1 MNLHQLRSRRPW
13 PRVGTLMRCT
23 AAVAAVALA
32 GCGGA
37 APDLVVTGGDQSGDA
52 GNATSKEVSN
62 GPLLEWTEIELDFPH
77 GTALSTTSD
86 GRVVVVGGQIIDDA
100 FVASSHLQVT
110 EDGVDWVRMP
120 LPHDAHLLFSVDMS
134 AGQAVVSGV
143 DLSGPPVED
152 RETASWIPVYVS
164 ADQGETWT
172 EATLDV
178 QAARQD
184 LPNGA
189 TAEFSLT
196 SVYVSSDYVVA
207 AVQGHVSLDNG
218 DGAETEPEDPLDQA
232 RVFLFGGN
240 GHELA
245 AVASFDGWLSAGSA
259 SDDGFRLIL
268 SGSEGDSLA
277 VSADGESW
285 SRYPLGRTP
294 TSAWGPVDAFAED
307 GTVWSARSPM
317 APDDGTGSSML
328 RWRVGEPAAQTAHFP
343 SIGFLHGLAVGPAG
357 LVMGGQI
364 AALTPSTADGLPQE
378 QWIGWSVD
386 GYQWGW
392 ESARD
397 AFGLD
402 GTEAVT
408 RFAVGKSFV
417 IAMVWLLPSD
427 LYSEGVA
434 AYRAPETRWFIARVD
449 RGR

>member
-1 MNLHQLRSRRPW
+1 MSSAPQPL
-13 PRVGTLMRCT
+13 
-23 AAVAAVALA
+23 AAVDAELDSSDGATPVAAQ
-32 GCGGA
+32 A
-37 APDLVVTGGDQSGDA
+37 AED
-52 GNATSKEVSN
+52 ATSKEISS
-62 GPLLEWTEIELDFPH
+62 GPLLEWTEIELDLPH
-77 GTALSTTSD
+77 GAFLSSTSD
-86 GRVVVVGGQIIDDA
+86 GRVVVAGGQIIDDA
-100 FVASSHLQVT
+100 FIASSHLQVT
-110 EDGVDWVRMP
+110 ADGVDWARMP

-134 AGQAVVSGV
+134 AERAVVSSV
-143 DLSGPPVED
+143 NLAGPPVED
-152 RETASWIPVYVS
+152 RETESWIPIHVS
-164 ADQGETWT
+164 ADQGQTWT

-184 LPNGA
+184 LPNDA

-196 SVYVSSDYVVA
+196 SVYASGDYVVA
-207 AVQGHVSLDNG
+207 AVQGLVLLDNG
-218 DGAETEPEDPLDQA
+218 DSAETEPEDVLDQA

-245 AVASFDGWLSAGSA
+245 AVASFDGWLGAGSA

-285 SRYPLGRTP
+285 SLYPLGRTP

-317 APDDGTGSSML
+317 APDDGAGSSMF
-328 RWRVGEPAAQTAHFP
+328 RWRVGEPATQTARFP

-357 LVMGGQI
+357 LVMGGQN
-364 AALTPSTADGLPQE
+364 AALRPSMTDNSPRE

-386 GYQWGW
+386 GQQWGW

-397 AFGLD
+397 AFDLD
-402 GTEAVT
+402 GTDPAA
-408 RFAVGKSFV
+408 RFAVGEDFL
-417 IAMVWLLPSD
+417 IAMVLLHPPDS
-427 LYSEGVA
+427 YSEGAA
-434 AYRAPETRWFIARVD
+434 AYGAPETRWFIAPVD

>member
-1 MNLHQLRSRRPW
+1 
-13 PRVGTLMRCT
+13 MRY
-23 AAVAAVALA
+23 AVAVAAVALA

-37 APDLVVTGGDQSGDA
+37 APDRVVTGGDQSDDTADA
-52 GNATSKEVSN
+52 ASKEVSSA
-62 GPLLEWTEIELDFPH
+62 PLLEWTEIEFGFPH
-77 GTALSTTSD
+77 GTFLSSTSD
-86 GRVVVVGGQIIDDA
+86 GRVVVAGGQITDDA
-100 FVASSHLQVT
+100 FAASSHLQVT
-110 EDGVDWVRMP
+110 ANGVDWARMP

-134 AGQAVVSGV
+134 AGRAVVSGV

-152 RETASWIPVYVS
+152 RETESWIPIYVS

-172 EATLDV
+172 EATLDI
-178 QAARQD
+178 QAARRD

-196 SVYVSSDYVVA
+196 SVYVSGDYVVA

-218 DGAETEPEDPLDQA
+218 DRAETVPDDVLDQG
-232 RVFLFGGN
+232 RVFLFGGD

-245 AVASFDGWLSAGSA
+245 AVASFDGWLGAGSA

-285 SRYPLGRTP
+285 SLYPLSRTP

-307 GTVWSARSPM
+307 GTVWSARSPTV
-317 APDDGTGSSML
+317 PDDGLGSSMR
-328 RWRVGEPAAQTAHFP
+328 RWSVGEPATQTAHFP
-343 SIGFLHGLAVGPAG
+343 NIGFLHGLAVGPAG
-357 LVMGGQI
+357 LVMGGQV
-364 AALTPSTADGLPQE
+364 AALTPSTADNFPQE

-386 GYQWGW
+386 GQQWGW
-392 ESARD
+392 KSARD

-402 GTEAVT
+402 ETEAST
-408 RFAVGKSFV
+408 RFAVGKNFV
-417 IAMVWLLPSD
+417 IAMVLLLPSD
-427 LYSEGVA
+427 PYSEGVA